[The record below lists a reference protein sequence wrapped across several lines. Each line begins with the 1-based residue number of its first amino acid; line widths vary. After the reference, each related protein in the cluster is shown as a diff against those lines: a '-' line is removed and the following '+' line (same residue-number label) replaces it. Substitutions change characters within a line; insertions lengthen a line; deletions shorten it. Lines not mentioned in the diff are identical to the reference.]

1 MGVELRSSGMVS
13 GMVSVRHLLLNR
25 LHWPSS
31 TFCVMI
37 TGLSENYQML
47 CNSWYPPDIEGMTLL
62 MKMTHILVTRH
73 KEIVGIE
80 LGILSLLAGIC
91 GARGSMQAPRG
102 GSVPVLMLAAQ
113 YNLTGIINPLVQR
126 WLDHMVGSQ
135 PLCDWKPT
143 AWEEIH
149 IWYHKPGK
157 KPVAGG
163 VLDPMR
169 T

>member
-1 MGVELRSSGMVS
+1 M
-13 GMVSVRHLLLNR
+13 
-25 LHWPSS
+25 
-31 TFCVMI
+31 
-37 TGLSENYQML
+37 
-47 CNSWYPPDIEGMTLL
+47 

-143 AWEEIH
+143 A
-149 IWYHKPGK
+149 
-157 KPVAGG
+157 
-163 VLDPMR
+163 
-169 T
+169 